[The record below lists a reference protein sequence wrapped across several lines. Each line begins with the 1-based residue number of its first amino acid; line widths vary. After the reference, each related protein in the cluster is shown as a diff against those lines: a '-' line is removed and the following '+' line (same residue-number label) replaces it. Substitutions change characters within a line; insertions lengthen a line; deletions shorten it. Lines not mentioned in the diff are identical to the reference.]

1 MFVTLSAAVTADG
14 FMDDR
19 TPRRLLVSTP
29 EDMAEVY
36 RLRAEHDAILAG
48 AETLRRDNP
57 ALLLRD
63 PEARRRRTE
72 LGLRPDLA
80 KITLTSSG
88 NLDPSMRF
96 FTEGDADIY
105 VFPPAACPI

>member
-36 RLRAEHDAILAG
+36 RLRAEHDAILAC
-48 AETLRRDNP
+48 RS
-57 ALLLRD
+57 
-63 PEARRRRTE
+63 RRR
-72 LGLRPDLA
+72 
-80 KITLTSSG
+80 
-88 NLDPSMRF
+88 
-96 FTEGDADIY
+96 
-105 VFPPAACPI
+105 

>member
-29 EDMAEVY
+29 EDMAEIY

-48 AETLRRDNP
+48 AETLDR
-57 ALLLRD
+57 
-63 PEARRRRTE
+63 
-72 LGLRPDLA
+72 
-80 KITLTSSG
+80 KS
-88 NLDPSMRF
+88 
-96 FTEGDADIY
+96 
-105 VFPPAACPI
+105 VV